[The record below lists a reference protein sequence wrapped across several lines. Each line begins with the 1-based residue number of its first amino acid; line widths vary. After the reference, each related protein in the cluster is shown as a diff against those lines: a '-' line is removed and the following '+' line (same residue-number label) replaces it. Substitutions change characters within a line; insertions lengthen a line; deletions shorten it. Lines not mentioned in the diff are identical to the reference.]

1 MTCLRMSVID
11 YDKTTLKRRTKMK
24 IVIKPKQHYQSKM
37 SPEELQAHLQMA
49 RTGAS
54 KTKNG
59 KAYRRH
65 DKHKKGY

>member
-1 MTCLRMSVID
+1 MPSHVRNRIR
-11 YDKTTLKRRTKMK
+11 YINILKENYMK
-24 IVIKPKQHYQSKM
+24 IIIKPRQHYQAKM

-54 KTKNG
+54 KTRNG

-65 DKHKKGY
+65 KKHKRGY

>member
-1 MTCLRMSVID
+1 MPPHVRNRIR
-11 YDKTTLKRRTKMK
+11 YINILKEGTQMK
-24 IVIKPKQHYQSKM
+24 IIIKPRQHYQAKM

-65 DKHKKGY
+65 EKHKRGY

>member
-1 MTCLRMSVID
+1 MPSHVRNRIRYINILRENH
-11 YDKTTLKRRTKMK
+11 MK
-24 IVIKPKQHYQSKM
+24 IIIKQRQHYQSKM
-37 SPEELQAHLQMA
+37 TPDELQAHLQMA

-54 KTKNG
+54 KTKNS